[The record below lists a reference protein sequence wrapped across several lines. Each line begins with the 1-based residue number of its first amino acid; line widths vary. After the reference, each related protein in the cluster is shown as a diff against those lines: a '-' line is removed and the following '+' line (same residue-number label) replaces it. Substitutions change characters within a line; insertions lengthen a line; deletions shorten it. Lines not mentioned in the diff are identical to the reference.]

1 MYKVLLVDD
10 EFLISDG
17 ISSVVNW
24 SLLGTELIGIAHDGL
39 EALAFI
45 ERQRPDIIISDI
57 RMPGMD
63 GLQLVEAVAEKYR
76 NISFIMLTGFTEFE
90 YAKTAMQYGV
100 KHYLLKPCSE
110 ESLVQ
115 AIGELVSEKREL
127 NDHEHFVQTIQ
138 YNLERVLPHAK
149 EYFLKELVTNKTYG
163 VKEWKYFGELF
174 SVQFLGQR
182 VRLLLVEI
190 EGEHEYLHLFA
201 VKNIAED
208 IFHNPILSTT
218 VRGHLL
224 VMMEDTMSEAQLFR
238 NIDEI
243 RATFTRY
250 YRYDLTM
257 ALSEP
262 GELPQTRQLYMR
274 TIAYLNHRF
283 YLGEGSLI
291 MERDVTPI
299 EERDV
304 PEFEYDQGRLV
315 TAIQAGHWQ
324 DAGAELNRIF
334 QLLVDLRYDI
344 SQTKSYLIQIF
355 MEIIRL
361 SGAADMKRYMDRL
374 PCMIETSTLHSFQ
387 QFLLT
392 VAKQIT
398 LRRYEQQRSRQ
409 SQMVQQ
415 VKQLVQKRYQDETL
429 TLQSI
434 AGEIYMNPDYIGKM
448 FKKETGE
455 KFTNYVLTYRIQ
467 KALELLEQDGN
478 YTVSLLAEYTGF
490 GSNWPYFSKV
500 FKKYTGFSPS
510 EYKKAIT

>member
-10 EFLISDG
+10 EFMISDG

-24 SLLGTELIGIAHDGL
+24 TRLGTELIGIAQDGL
-39 EALAFI
+39 EALASI

-63 GLQLVEAVAEKYR
+63 GLQLVEAVAEKYQD
-76 NISFIMLTGFTEFE
+76 ISFIMLTGFTEFE
-90 YAKTAMQYGV
+90 YAKTAMHYGV

-110 ESLVQ
+110 EHLVQ
-115 AIGELVSEKREL
+115 AISELVSEKREL
-127 NDHEHFVQTIQ
+127 TDQERFVQSIQ

-149 EYFLKELVTNKTYG
+149 EYFLKELVTNRTYG
-163 VKEWKYFGELF
+163 AKEWKYFEELF
-174 SVQFLGQR
+174 DVQFQDQR

-190 EGEHEYLHLFA
+190 EGDHEYLHLFA

-218 VRGHLL
+218 VGGHVLL
-224 VMMEDTMSEAQLFR
+224 MMEDKLSETQLFH

-250 YRYDLTM
+250 YHDDLTI

-262 GELPQTRQLYMR
+262 GDLSQARHLYMQ
-274 TIAYLNHRF
+274 TLVYLNYRF

-291 MERDVTPI
+291 MERDIYSPG
-299 EERDV
+299 ERIL
-304 PEFEYDQGRLV
+304 PEFEYDPERMV
-315 TAIQAGHWQ
+315 TAIKAGHWQ
-324 DAGAELNRIF
+324 EVGSELNRMF
-334 QLLVDLRYDI
+334 QLLASLRYDI
-344 SQTKSYLIQIF
+344 SQTKSYLIQMF
-355 MEIIRL
+355 MEMIRL
-361 SGAADMKRYMDRL
+361 SGSAEMKRYMDQL
-374 PCMIETSTLHSFQ
+374 PGMIESSTLHSFQ
-387 QFLLT
+387 QFLLA
-392 VAKQIT
+392 VAKEIT
-398 LRRYEQQRSRQ
+398 LRRYEQHRSRQ
-409 SQMVQQ
+409 SQMVGS
-415 VKQLVQKRYQDETL
+415 VKQLVEKRYRDETL

-455 KFTNYVLTYRIQ
+455 KFTNYVLSYRIR

-478 YTVSLLAEYTGF
+478 CTVSSLAEQTGF
-490 GSNWPYFSKV
+490 GANWPYFSKM

-510 EYKKAIT
+510 EYKKVP